1 MAFKLGSKRGNS
13 DKKLNFRGTSDDYVA
28 GVVIEHC
35 PLPEGIMGETH
46 KEGVIKINSNIPK
59 NSEEYRR
66 VLQHE
71 MKHMTHMKLG
81 KVDYDNNCVMYDGQA
96 YPRKDG
102 YILYEGQWLEEG
114 STEFPW
120 EFKD

>member
-46 KEGVIKINSNIPK
+46 KEGVIKINSNIPR

-71 MKHMTHMKLG
+71 MKHMTH
-81 KVDYDNNCVMYDGQA
+81 YDGQA